1 MIDRILIS
9 ISINKNS
16 FIVESFISI
25 SIIKIDVKYE
35 RAAHKELKEVIFL
48 YLVLQFKHCISFE
61 VVIFVFKRWS
71 KVNLV
76 QQLGHFK
83 VFLLL

>member
-35 RAAHKELKEVIFL
+35 RATHKELKEVIFL
-48 YLVLQFKHCISFE
+48 YLVLQFKH
-61 VVIFVFKRWS
+61 
-71 KVNLV
+71 
-76 QQLGHFK
+76 
-83 VFLLL
+83 

>member
-35 RAAHKELKEVIFL
+35 IATHKELKEVIFL

-61 VVIFVFKRWS
+61 VVIFVFKR
-71 KVNLV
+71 
-76 QQLGHFK
+76 
-83 VFLLL
+83 